1 MHAKFDGNLRT
12 VFKVI
17 ANKKLSVYFVVG
29 TVYMERGVFYW
40 VSHAIAFAQMRRAV
54 SDSRVS
60 CKETKI
66 G

>member
-54 SDSRVS
+54 SDS
-60 CKETKI
+60 
-66 G
+66 